1 MTYSPTYD
9 PRAASSNAGA
19 LQRRSAPRKPG
30 QRMNPYYQPS
40 ILELA
45 RRGNVRAIAYWLNS
59 VLVMQGVHIQ
69 VQPGNKGRL
78 KIMVN
83 FPRHTSP
90 NACLQAQRHLIRQI
104 CYRLWTLN
112 AGPIRDLR
120 IMARVAGTREIVWRQ
135 SARIATPANGQGVR
149 RSRTARSAN
158 SLETERFRLL
168 RSLLVNRLAIAGFVF
183 CYWLLYLESTGS
195 HTANQPSVAAPPAQ
209 EQVQPSEGQ
218 AAQPSEKTEIARTPR
233 PEPQKVFTV
242 PPQFQGQVF
251 YEATPPAGEKVVAL
265 TFDDGPWKE
274 TTEQVLDI
282 LKQNNI
288 KATFYMVGQ
297 AVQENPEIA
306 KKVADAGHAIGNH
319 TWQHPMSNLD
329 AATAAQELGNAA
341 RLIYEATGGVRTY
354 LMRPPGGNLD
364 GELAN
369 YAKQQGYQVSM
380 WSADSSDY
388 YVSTPLIIDNILSN
402 IKPGGVALMH
412 DGGGDRK
419 ATVEALPQ
427 IIASLRS
434 QGYQFVTI
442 PELMEKQAE
451 WAKSQPAAGTQPTH
465 PLTSPEGPL
474 PDSGATG
481 ENPALAPT
489 PAPPEAIAPPPNAI
503 EPPPVS
509 QPSLAPTDS
518 APVDTAPMDAPSM
531 NPAPMNAPPMDTAP
545 MTAPPM
551 DTAPMTAPPMD
562 TAPRNPA
569 PVRQDFERPLGGT
582 APTPPAPASTETQP
596 QPPGLNPPQHREGFP
611 TNPPPTFEEHGA
623 VPQAQEEFAAEE
635 WYPLEPMV
643 TLNGVLP
650 M

>member
-9 PRAASSNAGA
+9 PRYAASGAGA
-19 LQRRSAPRKPG
+19 IQRRAVQRKPS

-69 VQPGNKGRL
+69 VQPGNKGQLR
-78 KIMVN
+78 IMVN
-83 FPRHTSP
+83 FPRHTR
-90 NACLQAQRHLIRQI
+90 AETCLRAQRQLMRQI

-112 AGPIRDLR
+112 AGPVRDLR
-120 IMARVAGTREIVWRQ
+120 IMARVAGSREIIWRQ

-149 RSRTARSAN
+149 RRPGTARKAN
-158 SLETERFRLL
+158 GLEAERFRLL

-195 HTANQPSVAAPPAQ
+195 QTANQPSVADLPAQ
-209 EQVQPSEGQ
+209 EQVQAAEGQ
-218 AAQPSEKTEIARTPR
+218 AAQPSEKTEIARAPR

-251 YEATPPAGEKVVAL
+251 YEATPPPGEKVVAL
-265 TFDDGPWKE
+265 TFDDGPWKQ
-274 TTEQVLDI
+274 TTEQILDI

-297 AVQENPEIA
+297 AVQENPTIA

-319 TWQHPMSNLD
+319 TWQHPMNNLD

-402 IKPGGVALMH
+402 VKPGGVALMH
-412 DGGGDRK
+412 DGGGDRS

-434 QGYQFVTI
+434 QGYKFVTI
-442 PELMEKQAE
+442 PELMEMQAE
-451 WAKSQPAAGTQPTH
+451 WAKSQPAAPDAAQPGAGSTGN
-465 PLTSPEGPL
+465 PEGAQP
-474 PDSGATG
+474 SA
-481 ENPALAPT
+481 PALEGTGNSGFDSTLP
-489 PAPPEAIAPPPNAI
+489 PAPGQDAIAPATNGMESPAFDPATQTGPAS
-503 EPPPVS
+503 E
-509 QPSLAPTDS
+509 
-518 APVDTAPMDAPSM
+518 
-531 NPAPMNAPPMDTAP
+531 PAPLDATPQNSPPTAAPDFAPP
-545 MTAPPM
+545 
-551 DTAPMTAPPMD
+551 
-562 TAPRNPA
+562 NPA

-582 APTPPAPASTETQP
+582 APATPEPSPTETEL
-596 QPPGLNPPQHREGFP
+596 QPPGLNPPKHREGFP
-611 TNPPPTFEEHGA
+611 TSPPPTFEEHGA
-623 VPQAQEEFAAEE
+623 LPSTSEEEPARWWQA
-635 WYPLEPMV
+635 LEPVV